1 MSKIFVV
8 ENYFPQK
15 EYNLICQNVLQLD
28 FTPPPIGNR
37 KAVER
42 TSQLVGLG
50 DGGAYWFQEKIPLES
65 DVAVACYNSL
75 KPKFFFT
82 RPKVLQDIYYT
93 IVSSQKQFAPHV
105 DRGGKYQVLI
115 YLMGNETMN
124 NGTGFYKPD
133 GKGNLVLNT
142 HIGFQPNRAILFT
155 KDNYHA
161 PLLWAGNSSMR
172 YSICFSFDLE

>member
-1 MSKIFVV
+1 VSKIFVV

-15 EYNLICQNVLQLD
+15 EYNLICQTALQVD
-28 FTPPPIGNR
+28 FTPPPIEHR
-37 KAVER
+37 KAIEKS
-42 TSQLVGLG
+42 SQT
-50 DGGAYWFQEKIPLES
+50 DGGAYWFQEEIPS
-65 DVAVACYNSL
+65 GSYAAVACYNSL

-82 RPKVLQDIYYT
+82 RPKAIRDIYCT
-93 IVSSQKQFAPHV
+93 IISPQKQFAPHV
-105 DRGGKYQVLI
+105 DRGGNYQVLI
-115 YLMGNETMN
+115 YLMGDETVN

-133 GKGNLVLNT
+133 GKGNMNLNT

>member
-8 ENYFPQK
+8 EDYFTQK
-15 EYNLICQNVLQLD
+15 EYNLICQNILQVD
-28 FTPPPIGNR
+28 FTPPPIENR
-37 KAVER
+37 KGVEKVSG
-42 TSQLVGLG
+42 T

-65 DVAVACYNSL
+65 DVAVACYNL
-75 KPKFFFT
+75 IKPKFLHD
-82 RPKVLQDIYYT
+82 PKAIQVPLYT

-105 DRGGKYQVLI
+105 DYGGEYQVLI
-115 YLMGNETMN
+115 YLIGDETMN

-133 GKGNLVLNT
+133 GRGNLTLNT
-142 HIGFQPNRAILFT
+142 HIGFRPNRAILFT

-172 YSICFSFDLE
+172 YSICFSFDIE